1 MTVNIIHIVVL
12 RRLHEVNPDSR
23 GPVPIDPRNLSDTFV
38 LIVEFY
44 LSAVN
49 SCVQR
54 EPDVLEKIWCCR
66 ILTKPFRETNIS
78 LTPNKMVFFSRKRRY
93 LTQKK
98 KKGDPIP
105 YFCSSRSLPS
115 PTPSTSP
122 TAPLQAVLMNYNSP
136 TSNSFEKCFKM
147 FFLSIFTMLCTSSCF
162 NTSEEFKLHRVGF

>member
-23 GPVPIDPRNLSDTFV
+23 GPVRIDSRNLSDTSV

-44 LSAVN
+44 LRAVN

-66 ILTKPFRETNIS
+66 ILTKPFHETNIS
-78 LTPNKMVFFSRKRRY
+78 LTPNKIVFFSRKRKY

-98 KKGDPIP
+98 KGGDLIL
-105 YFCSSRSLPS
+105 YFCSLLSFPSLPPPLPPS
-115 PTPSTSP
+115 PLPLPLLPST
-122 TAPLQAVLMNYNSP
+122 TVLMNYNSP

-147 FFLSIFTMLCTSSCF
+147 FFLSIFTML
-162 NTSEEFKLHRVGF
+162 

>member
-23 GPVPIDPRNLSDTFV
+23 GPVRIDSRNLSDTSV

-44 LSAVN
+44 LRAVN

-66 ILTKPFRETNIS
+66 ILTKPFHETNIS
-78 LTPNKMVFFSRKRRY
+78 LTPNKIVFFFTKTEVPNS
-93 LTQKK
+93 KK
-98 KKGDPIP
+98 EEGGP
-105 YFCSSRSLPS
+105 YSLFLFPPFPSLPS
-115 PTPSTSP
+115 PPPPPPPLPLLPST
-122 TAPLQAVLMNYNSP
+122 TVLMNYNSP

-147 FFLSIFTMLCTSSCF
+147 FFLSIFTML
-162 NTSEEFKLHRVGF
+162 